1 MICKNCF
8 CVQSYSNRICENCD
22 KPLNQ
27 VIEMKDNDCPFCSK
41 SFQSGNDWV
50 KHLQKIHNAS
60 PTDAYGY
67 LNDKGYFFRDCIK

>member
-1 MICKNCF
+1 MDSFYYCKWIWIDLF
-8 CVQSYSNRICENCD
+8 DYSW
-22 KPLNQ
+22 
-27 VIEMKDNDCPFCSK
+27 VIELKDNDCPFCSK

-67 LNDKGYFFRDCIK
+67 MNDKGYFFRDCIK